1 MQRSLALNEGYAPTW
16 TALYEDAALQKGAPL
31 LAVQRQALAA
41 GPLLRPPTP
50 LYAQLSDVMQ
60 RQANAMIT
68 GQSDA
73 VSAMT
78 AAQERS
84 DALIQAMTGTP
95 R

>member
-1 MQRSLALNEGYAPTW
+1 
-16 TALYEDAALQKGAPL
+16 
-31 LAVQRQALAA
+31 
-41 GPLLRPPTP
+41 
-50 LYAQLSDVMQ
+50 MQ